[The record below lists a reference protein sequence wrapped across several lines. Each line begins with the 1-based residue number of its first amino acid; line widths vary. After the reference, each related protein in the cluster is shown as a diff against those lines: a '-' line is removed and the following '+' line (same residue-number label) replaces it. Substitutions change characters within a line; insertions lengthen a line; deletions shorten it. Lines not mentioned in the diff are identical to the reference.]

1 MILRHRLNRS
11 LQRFKLLLSAAF
23 IVVGTLSPFG
33 PQPLLAQAN
42 FYQGKTVRMIVGF
55 QAGDNHDLWMRF
67 YARFLGKQIPGNPDF
82 FVQNMPGAGGMIAAN
97 QLYNLTKPDGL
108 TLATVGGALFMAQL
122 TGRKEVQFDWPK
134 FSWIMSWSSAI

>member
-1 MILRHRLNRS
+1 MIVRHHLNRS
-11 LQRFKLLLSAAF
+11 LGRFKLLLSAVF
-23 IVVGTLSPFG
+23 IVVGTLSPLG

-82 FVQNMPGAGGMIAAN
+82 FVQNM
-97 QLYNLTKPDGL
+97 
-108 TLATVGGALFMAQL
+108 
-122 TGRKEVQFDWPK
+122 
-134 FSWIMSWSSAI
+134 SWSSVIRSVLSVWHRCHCKIRCAPPKCWSAPYVI